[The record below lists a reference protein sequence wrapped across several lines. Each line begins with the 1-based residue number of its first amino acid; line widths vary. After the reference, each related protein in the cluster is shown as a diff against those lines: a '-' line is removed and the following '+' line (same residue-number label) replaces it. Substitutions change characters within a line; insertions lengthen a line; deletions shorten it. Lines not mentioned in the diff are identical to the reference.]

1 VIRRGGLGLALFLAL
16 MAGAC
21 SKAVEDEPVAA
32 PAPAVGDVISNSM
45 AGRGEAIA
53 ELACAQCH
61 AIGATGDSPHPDAPP
76 FRRLSRTV
84 DLGTLPERF
93 AEGHITS
100 HPDMPDWQFEEV
112 DMEGLI
118 AYLEKVQAPD
128 AE

>member
-1 VIRRGGLGLALFLAL
+1 MRRGGLGLALFLAL
-16 MAGAC
+16 MHGAC
-21 SKAVEDEPVAA
+21 SKAVEDVPAA
-32 PAPAVGDVISNSM
+32 EPAPVEEDVISISM
-45 AGRGEAIA
+45 TGRGEAIA

-76 FRRLSRTV
+76 FRLLSRTV

-93 AEGHITS
+93 AEGNITS
-100 HPDMPDWQFEEV
+100 HPDMPNWQFEAV

-118 AYLEKVQAPD
+118 AYLEKVQVTD